1 MARNKFD
8 YNGEIIMS
16 AYKKPELLAPA
27 GNMEKC
33 KIALL
38 YGADAVY
45 LGGNKFGLRAYAANF
60 SIDEIKEAV
69 DFAHSLGKKVYV
81 TVNIFAHNEDIAELP
96 EYLVSLEEA
105 DVDAL
110 LISDFGVWSIAR
122 QVVPEMSLHVSTQAN
137 TCNWAAVEAWKN
149 LGAERV
155 VLARELSIAEISEIG
170 KKCNVELEVF
180 VHGAMCISYSGRCYL
195 SSYLTGR
202 DGNRGECAQV
212 CRWNYK
218 LIEQNRP
225 DQEFSIEEDERGT
238 YIMNS
243 KDLCLLDYIPAL
255 AEAGVDSM
263 KIEGRMKSV
272 HYVATVVSVYRKAID
287 TWYSNPDEFVVK
299 SEWKDELEK
308 VSHRPYFYG
317 FAVSK
322 PDENGQIYTTSSYVQ
337 TRDFV
342 GVVTDYDK
350 ETNTA
355 YIEQRNKMVAGEKLE
370 VLMPDGTLLE
380 IVLNDMRDE
389 NGSQF
394 DVANRVQQIFTIK
407 IPKYLQPYSLLRR
420 KSK

>member
-1 MARNKFD
+1 
-8 YNGEIIMS
+8 MS
-16 AYKKPELLAPA
+16 IRKKPELLAPA

-33 KIALL
+33 KMALL

-60 SIDEIKEAV
+60 NIAEIKEAV
-69 DFAHSLGKKVYV
+69 EFAHSLGKKVYV

-96 EYLVSLEEA
+96 EYLLSLEKA
-105 DVDAL
+105 GVDAL
-110 LISDFGVWSIAR
+110 LISDFGVWNIAR
-122 QVVPEMSLHVSTQAN
+122 QVVPAMPLHVSTQAN
-137 TCNWAAVEAWKN
+137 TCNWAAAEAWKN

-170 KKCNVELEVF
+170 KKCDVELEVF

-218 LIEQNRP
+218 LVEQNRP
-225 DQEFSIEEDERGT
+225 DQEFPIEEDERGT

-243 KDLCLLDYIPAL
+243 KDLCLLDFIPEL
-255 AEAGVDSM
+255 AEAGVDSL

-287 TWYSNPDEFVVK
+287 AWYSNPDEFVVK

-317 FAVSK
+317 FAVNK

-342 GVVTDYDK
+342 GIVTDYDK

-380 IVLNDMRDE
+380 IALNDMRDE
-389 NGSQF
+389 NGNQF
-394 DVANRVQQIFTIK
+394 DVANRVQQRFSIK
-407 IPKYLQPYSLLRR
+407 STAYLQPYSLLRR
-420 KSK
+420 KCK

>member
-1 MARNKFD
+1 
-8 YNGEIIMS
+8 MS
-16 AYKKPELLAPA
+16 IRKKPELLAPA

-33 KIALL
+33 KMALL

-60 SIDEIKEAV
+60 NKAEIKEAV
-69 DFAHSLGKKVYV
+69 EFAHSLGKKVYV

-96 EYLVSLEEA
+96 EYLLSLEKA
-105 DVDAL
+105 GVDAL
-110 LISDFGVWSIAR
+110 LISDFGVWNIAR
-122 QVVPEMSLHVSTQAN
+122 QVVPAMPLHVSTQAN
-137 TCNWAAVEAWKN
+137 TCNWAAAEAWKN

-170 KKCNVELEVF
+170 KKCDVELEVF

-218 LIEQNRP
+218 LVEQNRP

-243 KDLCLLDYIPAL
+243 KDLCLLDLIPEL
-255 AEAGVDSM
+255 AEAGVDSL

-287 TWYSNPDEFVVK
+287 AWYSNPDEFVVK

-317 FAVSK
+317 FAVNK

-342 GVVTDYDK
+342 GIVTDYDK

-380 IVLNDMRDE
+380 IALNDMRDE
-389 NGSQF
+389 NGNQF
-394 DVANRVQQIFTIK
+394 DVANRVQQRFSIK
-407 IPKYLQPYSLLRR
+407 STAYLQPYSLLRR
-420 KSK
+420 KCK

>member
-1 MARNKFD
+1 
-8 YNGEIIMS
+8 MS
-16 AYKKPELLAPA
+16 LRKKPELLAPA

-33 KIALL
+33 KMALI
-38 YGADAVY
+38 YGADAIY
-45 LGGNKFGLRAYAANF
+45 LGGNKFGLRAFAANF
-60 SIDEIKEAV
+60 SMAEIKEAV
-69 DFAHSLGKKVYV
+69 EFAHNFGKKVYV

-96 EYLVSLEEA
+96 EYLLSLEEA
-105 DVDAL
+105 GVDAL

-122 QVVPEMSLHVSTQAN
+122 QVVPDMALHVSTQAN

-155 VLARELSIAEISEIG
+155 VLARELSIAEISEID
-170 KKCNVELEVF
+170 KKCDVELEVF

-202 DGNRGECAQV
+202 DGNRGECAQI

-218 LIEQNRP
+218 LVEENRP
-225 DQEFSIEEDERGT
+225 DQEFPIEEDERGT

-243 KDLCLLDYIPAL
+243 KDLCLLDLIPEL
-255 AEAGVDSM
+255 AEAGVDSL

-287 TWYSNPDEFVVK
+287 AWYSNPKEFTIK
-299 SEWKDELEK
+299 SEWRDELEK

-317 FAVSK
+317 FAVNR
-322 PDENGQIYTTSSYVQ
+322 PDENGQIYTTSSYIQ

-342 GVVTDYDK
+342 GIVTGYDK

-355 YIEQRNKMVAGEKLE
+355 YIEQRNRMVAGEELE
-370 VLMPDGTLLE
+370 VLMPDGTLLD
-380 IVLNDMRDE
+380 IVLTDMRDE
-389 NGSQF
+389 SGNQF
-394 DVANRVQQIFTIK
+394 DVANRVQQIFSIK
-407 IPKYLQPYSLLRR
+407 SAVCLQPYSLLRR

>member
-1 MARNKFD
+1 MAVR
-8 YNGEIIMS
+8 
-16 AYKKPELLAPA
+16 KKPELLAPA

-33 KIALL
+33 KMALL
-38 YGADAVY
+38 YGADAIY
-45 LGGNKFGLRAYAANF
+45 LGGNKFGLRAFAANF
-60 SIDEIKEAV
+60 STAEIKEAV
-69 DFAHSLGKKVYV
+69 EFAHNLGKKVYV

-96 EYLVSLEEA
+96 EYLLSLEEA
-105 DVDAL
+105 GVDAL

-122 QVVPEMSLHVSTQAN
+122 QVVPDMALHVSTQAN

-155 VLARELSIAEISEIG
+155 VLARELSIAEISEID
-170 KKCNVELEVF
+170 KKCDVELEVF

-212 CRWNYK
+212 CRWNYQ
-218 LIEQNRP
+218 LVEENRP
-225 DQEFSIEEDERGT
+225 DQAFPIEEDERGT

-243 KDLCLLDYIPAL
+243 KDLCLLDLIPEL
-255 AEAGVDSM
+255 AEAGVDSL

-287 TWYSNPDEFVVK
+287 AWYSNPEQFAVK

-317 FAVSK
+317 FAVNR

-342 GVVTDYDK
+342 GIVTGYDK

-355 YIEQRNKMVAGEKLE
+355 YIEQRNKMVVGEKLE
-370 VLMPDGTLLE
+370 VLMPDGTILD
-380 IVLNDMRDE
+380 IVLDDMRDE
-389 NGSQF
+389 NGNLF
-394 DVANRVQQIFTIK
+394 DVANRVQQRFSIK
-407 IPKYLQPYSLLRR
+407 SAINLQPYSLLRR
-420 KSK
+420 ISK

>member
-1 MARNKFD
+1 
-8 YNGEIIMS
+8 MS
-16 AYKKPELLAPA
+16 IRKKPELLAPA

-33 KIALL
+33 KMALL

-60 SIDEIKEAV
+60 NIAEIKEAV
-69 DFAHSLGKKVYV
+69 EFAHSLGKKVYV

-96 EYLVSLEEA
+96 EYLLSLEKA
-105 DVDAL
+105 GVDAL
-110 LISDFGVWSIAR
+110 LISDFGVWNISR
-122 QVVPEMSLHVSTQAN
+122 QVVPAMPLHVSTQAN
-137 TCNWAAVEAWKN
+137 TCNWAAAEAWKD
-149 LGAERV
+149 LGVERV

-170 KKCNVELEVF
+170 KKCDVVLEVF

-218 LIEQNRP
+218 LVEQNRP

-243 KDLCLLDYIPAL
+243 KDLCLLDLIPEL
-255 AEAGVDSM
+255 AEAGVDSL

-287 TWYSNPDEFVVK
+287 AWYSNPDEFVVK

-317 FAVSK
+317 FAVNK

-342 GVVTDYDK
+342 GIVTDYDK

-380 IVLNDMRDE
+380 IALNDMRDE
-389 NGSQF
+389 NGNQF
-394 DVANRVQQIFTIK
+394 DVANRVQQRFSIK
-407 IPKYLQPYSLLRR
+407 STAYLQTYSLLRR
-420 KSK
+420 KCK

>member
-1 MARNKFD
+1 
-8 YNGEIIMS
+8 MS
-16 AYKKPELLAPA
+16 LRKKPELLAPA

-33 KIALL
+33 KMALI
-38 YGADAVY
+38 YGADAIY
-45 LGGNKFGLRAYAANF
+45 LGGNKFGLRAFAANF
-60 SIDEIKEAV
+60 SMSEIKEAV
-69 DFAHSLGKKVYV
+69 EFAHNLGKKVYV

-96 EYLVSLEEA
+96 EYLLSLEEA
-105 DVDAL
+105 GVDAL

-122 QVVPEMSLHVSTQAN
+122 QVVPDMALHVSTQAN

-155 VLARELSIAEISEIG
+155 VLARELSIAEISEID
-170 KKCNVELEVF
+170 KKCDVELEVF

-202 DGNRGECAQV
+202 DGNRGECAQI

-218 LIEQNRP
+218 LVEENRP
-225 DQEFSIEEDERGT
+225 DQEFPIEEDERGT

-243 KDLCLLDYIPAL
+243 KDLCLLDLIPEL
-255 AEAGVDSM
+255 AEAGVDSL

-287 TWYSNPDEFVVK
+287 AWYSNPKEFTIK
-299 SEWKDELEK
+299 SEWRDELEK

-317 FAVSK
+317 FAVNR
-322 PDENGQIYTTSSYVQ
+322 PDENGQIYTTSSYIQ

-342 GVVTDYDK
+342 GIVTGYDK

-355 YIEQRNKMVAGEKLE
+355 YIEQRNRMVAGEELE
-370 VLMPDGTLLE
+370 VLMPDGTLLD
-380 IVLNDMRDE
+380 IVLTDMRDE
-389 NGSQF
+389 SGNQF
-394 DVANRVQQIFTIK
+394 DVANRVQQIFSIK
-407 IPKYLQPYSLLRR
+407 SAVCLQPYSLLRR

>member
-1 MARNKFD
+1 MAVR
-8 YNGEIIMS
+8 
-16 AYKKPELLAPA
+16 KKPELLAPA

-33 KIALL
+33 KMALL
-38 YGADAVY
+38 YGADAIY
-45 LGGNKFGLRAYAANF
+45 LGGNKFGLRAFAANF
-60 SIDEIKEAV
+60 STAEIKEAV
-69 DFAHSLGKKVYV
+69 EFAHNLGKKVYV

-96 EYLVSLEEA
+96 EYLLSLEEA
-105 DVDAL
+105 GVDAL

-122 QVVPEMSLHVSTQAN
+122 QVVPDMALHVSTQAN

-155 VLARELSIAEISEIG
+155 VLARELSIAEISEID
-170 KKCNVELEVF
+170 KKCDVELEVF

-212 CRWNYK
+212 CRWNYQ
-218 LIEQNRP
+218 LVEENRP
-225 DQEFSIEEDERGT
+225 DQAFPIEEDERGT

-243 KDLCLLDYIPAL
+243 KDLCLLDLIPGL
-255 AEAGVDSM
+255 AEAGVDSL

-287 TWYSNPDEFVVK
+287 DWYSNPGQFSIK

-317 FAVSK
+317 FAVNR

-342 GVVTDYDK
+342 GIVTGYDK

-355 YIEQRNKMVAGEKLE
+355 YIEQRNKMVVGEKLE
-370 VLMPDGTLLE
+370 VLMPDGTILD
-380 IVLNDMRDE
+380 IVLDDMRDE
-389 NGSQF
+389 NGNLF
-394 DVANRVQQIFTIK
+394 DVANRVQQRFSIK
-407 IPKYLQPYSLLRR
+407 SAINLQPYSLLRR
-420 KSK
+420 ISK

>member
-1 MARNKFD
+1 
-8 YNGEIIMS
+8 MS
-16 AYKKPELLAPA
+16 VRKKPELLAPA

-33 KIALL
+33 KMALL

-60 SIDEIKEAV
+60 SIAEIKEAV
-69 DFAHSLGKKVYV
+69 VFAHGLGKKVYV
-81 TVNIFAHNEDIAELP
+81 TVNIFAHNEDIADLP
-96 EYLVSLEEA
+96 EYLLSLEEA
-105 DVDAL
+105 GVDAL
-110 LISDFGVWSIAR
+110 LISDFGVWNIAR
-122 QVVPEMSLHVSTQAN
+122 QVVPNMSLHVSTQAN
-137 TCNWAAVEAWKN
+137 TCNWAAAQAWKS

-155 VLARELSIAEISEIG
+155 VLARELSIEEISEINN
-170 KKCNVELEVF
+170 KCDVELETF

-212 CRWNYK
+212 CRWNYQ
-218 LIEQNRP
+218 LVEQNRP
-225 DQEFSIEEDERGT
+225 EQAFPIEEDERGT

-243 KDLCLLDYIPAL
+243 KDLCLLDLIPEL
-255 AEAGVDSM
+255 IEAGVDSL

-287 TWYSNPDEFVVK
+287 AWCSNPKEFSIK

-317 FAVSK
+317 FAVNR
-322 PDENGQIYTTSSYVQ
+322 PDENGQIYTTSSYIQ

-342 GVVTDYDK
+342 GVVIDYDK
-350 ETNTA
+350 ETDTA
-355 YIEQRNKMVAGEKLE
+355 YIEQRNKMLAGENLE

-380 IVLNDMRDE
+380 LALNDMRDE
-389 NGSQF
+389 SGNQF
-394 DVANRVQQIFTIK
+394 EVANRVQQVFTIK
-407 IPKYLQPYSLLRR
+407 TSTYLQPYSLLRR

>member
-1 MARNKFD
+1 MAVR
-8 YNGEIIMS
+8 
-16 AYKKPELLAPA
+16 KKPELLAPA

-33 KIALL
+33 KMALL
-38 YGADAVY
+38 YGADAIY
-45 LGGNKFGLRAYAANF
+45 LGGNKFGLRAFAANF
-60 SIDEIKEAV
+60 STAEIKEAV
-69 DFAHSLGKKVYV
+69 EFAHNLGKKVYV

-105 DVDAL
+105 GVDAL

-122 QVVPEMSLHVSTQAN
+122 QVVPDMALHVSTQAN

-155 VLARELSIAEISEIG
+155 VLARELSIAEISEID
-170 KKCNVELEVF
+170 KKCDVELEVF

-212 CRWNYK
+212 CRWNYQ
-218 LIEQNRP
+218 LVEENRP
-225 DQEFSIEEDERGT
+225 DQAFPIEEDERGT

-243 KDLCLLDYIPAL
+243 KDLCLLDLIPEL
-255 AEAGVDSM
+255 AEAGVDSL

-287 TWYSNPDEFVVK
+287 AWYSNPEQFSLK

-317 FAVSK
+317 FAVNR

-342 GVVTDYDK
+342 GIVTGYDK

-355 YIEQRNKMVAGEKLE
+355 YIEQRNKMVVGEKLE
-370 VLMPDGTLLE
+370 VLMPDGTILD
-380 IVLNDMRDE
+380 IVLDDMRDE
-389 NGSQF
+389 NGNLF
-394 DVANRVQQIFTIK
+394 DVANRVQQRFSIK
-407 IPKYLQPYSLLRR
+407 SAINLQPYSLLRR
-420 KSK
+420 ISK

>member
-1 MARNKFD
+1 
-8 YNGEIIMS
+8 MS

>member
-1 MARNKFD
+1 MAVR
-8 YNGEIIMS
+8 
-16 AYKKPELLAPA
+16 KKPELLAPA

-33 KIALL
+33 KMALL
-38 YGADAVY
+38 YGADAIY
-45 LGGNKFGLRAYAANF
+45 LGGNKFGLRAFAANF
-60 SIDEIKEAV
+60 SMAEIKEAV
-69 DFAHSLGKKVYV
+69 EFAHDLGKKVYV

-96 EYLVSLEEA
+96 EYLLSLEEA
-105 DVDAL
+105 GVDAL

-122 QVVPEMSLHVSTQAN
+122 QVVPDMALHVSTQAN

-155 VLARELSIAEISEIG
+155 VLARELSIAEISEID
-170 KKCNVELEVF
+170 KKCDVELEAF

-212 CRWNYK
+212 CRWNYQ
-218 LIEQNRP
+218 LVEENRP
-225 DQEFSIEEDERGT
+225 DQAFPIEEDERGT

-243 KDLCLLDYIPAL
+243 KDLCLLDLIPEL
-255 AEAGVDSM
+255 AEAGVDSL

-287 TWYSNPDEFVVK
+287 AWYSNPEQFSLK

-317 FAVSK
+317 FAVNR

-342 GVVTDYDK
+342 GIVTGYDK

-370 VLMPDGTLLE
+370 VLMPDGTLLD

-389 NGSQF
+389 NGKLF
-394 DVANRVQQIFTIK
+394 DVANRVQQRFSIK
-407 IPKYLQPYSLLRR
+407 SAINLLPYSLLR
-420 KSK
+420 KISK

>member
-1 MARNKFD
+1 MAVR
-8 YNGEIIMS
+8 
-16 AYKKPELLAPA
+16 KKPELLAPA

-33 KIALL
+33 KMALL
-38 YGADAVY
+38 YGADAIY
-45 LGGNKFGLRAYAANF
+45 LGGNKFGLRAFAANF
-60 SIDEIKEAV
+60 SMAEIKEAV
-69 DFAHSLGKKVYV
+69 EFAHNLGKKVYV

-96 EYLVSLEEA
+96 EYLLSLEEA
-105 DVDAL
+105 GVDAL

-122 QVVPEMSLHVSTQAN
+122 QVVPDMALHVSTQAN

-155 VLARELSIAEISEIG
+155 VLARELSIAEISEID
-170 KKCNVELEVF
+170 KKCDVELEVF

-212 CRWNYK
+212 CRWNYQ
-218 LIEQNRP
+218 LVEENRP
-225 DQEFSIEEDERGT
+225 DQAFPIEEDERGT

-243 KDLCLLDYIPAL
+243 KDLCLLDLIPEL
-255 AEAGVDSM
+255 AEAGVDSL

-287 TWYSNPDEFVVK
+287 AWYSNPEQFSLK

-317 FAVSK
+317 FAVNR

-342 GVVTDYDK
+342 GIVTGYDK

-370 VLMPDGTLLE
+370 VLMPDGTLLD

-389 NGSQF
+389 NGKLF
-394 DVANRVQQIFTIK
+394 DVANRVQQRFSIK
-407 IPKYLQPYSLLRR
+407 SAINLLPYSLLR
-420 KSK
+420 KISK

>member
-1 MARNKFD
+1 MAVR
-8 YNGEIIMS
+8 
-16 AYKKPELLAPA
+16 KKPELLAPA

-33 KIALL
+33 KMALL
-38 YGADAVY
+38 YGADAIY
-45 LGGNKFGLRAYAANF
+45 LGGNKFGLRAFAANF
-60 SIDEIKEAV
+60 STAEIKEAV
-69 DFAHSLGKKVYV
+69 EFAHNLGKKVYV

-96 EYLVSLEEA
+96 EYLLSLEEA
-105 DVDAL
+105 GVDAL

-122 QVVPEMSLHVSTQAN
+122 QVVPDMALHVSTQAN

-155 VLARELSIAEISEIG
+155 VLARELSIAEISEID
-170 KKCNVELEVF
+170 KKCDVELEVF

-212 CRWNYK
+212 CRWNYQ
-218 LIEQNRP
+218 LVEENRP
-225 DQEFSIEEDERGT
+225 DQAFPIEEDERGT

-243 KDLCLLDYIPAL
+243 KDLCLLDLIPEL
-255 AEAGVDSM
+255 AEAGVDSL

-287 TWYSNPDEFVVK
+287 AWYSNPEQFAVK

-317 FAVSK
+317 FAANR

-342 GVVTDYDK
+342 GIVTGYDK

-355 YIEQRNKMVAGEKLE
+355 YIEQRNKMVVGEKLE
-370 VLMPDGTLLE
+370 VLMPDGTILD
-380 IVLNDMRDE
+380 IVLDDMRDE
-389 NGSQF
+389 NGNLF
-394 DVANRVQQIFTIK
+394 DVANRVQQRFSIK
-407 IPKYLQPYSLLRR
+407 SAINLQPYSLLRR
-420 KSK
+420 ISK

>member
-1 MARNKFD
+1 MAVR
-8 YNGEIIMS
+8 
-16 AYKKPELLAPA
+16 KKPELLAPA

-33 KIALL
+33 KMALL
-38 YGADAVY
+38 YGADAIY
-45 LGGNKFGLRAYAANF
+45 LGGNKFGLRAFAANF
-60 SIDEIKEAV
+60 STAEIKEAV
-69 DFAHSLGKKVYV
+69 EFAHNLGKKVYV

-96 EYLVSLEEA
+96 EYLLSLEEA
-105 DVDAL
+105 GVDAL

-122 QVVPEMSLHVSTQAN
+122 QVVPDMALHVSTQAN

-155 VLARELSIAEISEIG
+155 VLARELSIAEISEID
-170 KKCNVELEVF
+170 KKCDVELEVF

-212 CRWNYK
+212 CRWNYQ
-218 LIEQNRP
+218 LVEENRP
-225 DQEFSIEEDERGT
+225 DQAFPIEEDERGT

-243 KDLCLLDYIPAL
+243 KDLCLLDLIPEL
-255 AEAGVDSM
+255 AEAGVDSL

-287 TWYSNPDEFVVK
+287 AWYSNPEQFSLK

-317 FAVSK
+317 FAVNR

-342 GVVTDYDK
+342 GIVTGYDK

-355 YIEQRNKMVAGEKLE
+355 YIEQRNKMVVGEKLE
-370 VLMPDGTLLE
+370 VLMPDGTILD
-380 IVLNDMRDE
+380 IVLDDMRDE
-389 NGSQF
+389 NGNLF
-394 DVANRVQQIFTIK
+394 DVANRVQQRFSIK
-407 IPKYLQPYSLLRR
+407 SAINLQPYSLLRR
-420 KSK
+420 ISK

>member
-1 MARNKFD
+1 MAVR
-8 YNGEIIMS
+8 
-16 AYKKPELLAPA
+16 KKPELLAPA

-33 KIALL
+33 KMALL
-38 YGADAVY
+38 YGADAIY
-45 LGGNKFGLRAYAANF
+45 LGGNKFGLRAFAANF
-60 SIDEIKEAV
+60 STAEIKEAV
-69 DFAHSLGKKVYV
+69 EFAHNLGKKVYV

-96 EYLVSLEEA
+96 EYLLSLEEA
-105 DVDAL
+105 GVDAL

-122 QVVPEMSLHVSTQAN
+122 QVVPDMALHVSTQAN

-155 VLARELSIAEISEIG
+155 VLARELSIAEISEID
-170 KKCNVELEVF
+170 KKCDVELEVF

-212 CRWNYK
+212 CRWNYQ
-218 LIEQNRP
+218 LVEENRP
-225 DQEFSIEEDERGT
+225 DQAFPIEEDERGT

-243 KDLCLLDYIPAL
+243 KDLCLLDLIPEL
-255 AEAGVDSM
+255 AEAGVDSL

-287 TWYSNPDEFVVK
+287 AWYSNPEQFSLK

-317 FAVSK
+317 FAVNR

-342 GVVTDYDK
+342 GIVTGYDK

-355 YIEQRNKMVAGEKLE
+355 YIEQRNKMVVGEKLE
-370 VLMPDGTLLE
+370 VLMPDGTLLD

-389 NGSQF
+389 NGKLF
-394 DVANRVQQIFTIK
+394 DVANRVQQRFSIK
-407 IPKYLQPYSLLRR
+407 SAINLQPYSLLRR
-420 KSK
+420 ISK